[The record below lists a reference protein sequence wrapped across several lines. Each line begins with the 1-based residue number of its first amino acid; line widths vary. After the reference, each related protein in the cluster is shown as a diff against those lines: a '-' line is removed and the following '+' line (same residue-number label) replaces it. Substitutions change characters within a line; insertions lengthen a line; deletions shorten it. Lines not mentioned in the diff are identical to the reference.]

1 VHPGAL
7 LITLRE
13 ALEASVIIA
22 VILAYLKRTGRETQK
37 GDVWLGTWLSIVASL
52 VLGAIVIWFYGGLG
66 EKELFEGVTSY
77 VAVVVLT
84 SMIYWMATKGKN
96 IKAEIEQKVS
106 KTVSKWALIGFV
118 FVVVFREGFETV
130 LFVTP
135 FMTQDLSGTVVGVV
149 MGLIVAITIAF
160 ISYVVGLK
168 INLRRFFYY
177 SSILLIFVAAGLV
190 GYGTHEFIEWSEE
203 KGFDLGFFEKEAYNL
218 GIPES
223 SVWHHKGLI
232 GSILMV
238 LFGYSVKMEWGRVL
252 VQFGYLVLALILITR
267 AYKRKEI

>member
-1 VHPGAL
+1 M
-7 LITLRE
+7 ITFRE

-37 GDVWLGTWLSIVASL
+37 REVWLGMFFSIFASL
-52 VLGAIVIWFYGGLG
+52 VLGAIVIWFYGGIE
-66 EKELFEGVTSY
+66 EKELFESVASY

-84 SMIYWMATKGKN
+84 SMIYWMATKGKS
-96 IKAEIEQKVS
+96 IKSEIERKVS
-106 KTVSKWALIGFV
+106 KVISRWALIGFV

-135 FMTQDLSGTVVGVV
+135 FMTQNLAGTVVGIVL
-149 MGLIVAITIAF
+149 GLIFAGAIAYTL
-160 ISYVVGLK
+160 YVVGVK